1 MRTQQYL
8 ILVENLVRDGRS
20 EEEIE
25 RIVADAAEE
34 DAEALADGP
43 DDLPAAA

>member
-1 MRTQQYL
+1 MTVQYL
-8 ILVENLVRDGRS
+8 MLIDQLVRDGRS

-25 RIVADAAEE
+25 RIVADAVEE
-34 DAEALADGP
+34 DVEALADEP